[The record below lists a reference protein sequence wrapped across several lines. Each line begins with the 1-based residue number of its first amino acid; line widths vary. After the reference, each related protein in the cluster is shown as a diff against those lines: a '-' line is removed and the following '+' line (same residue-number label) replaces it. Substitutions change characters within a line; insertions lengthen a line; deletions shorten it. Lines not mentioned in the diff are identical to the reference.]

1 MAVSKKIISF
11 LEKNKVKYEILK
23 HRTVYTAFDKA
34 KTLKIPEKMVGKTLV
49 LKTDGKLAMV
59 LIPANK
65 NLDLQKF
72 KKLAKALPAAC
83 LPDRQGRQVKKID
96 FASERLIKNK
106 FKGVKVGATPPF
118 GNLWGLRT
126 FIDNSLMKEK
136 EIILNGGDYNFSIK
150 ISSNQL
156 KKILPDAIFGNFS
169 EKKK

>member
-1 MAVSKKIISF
+1 MAIPKKVINF
-11 LEKNKVKYEILK
+11 LEKGKVKYEAIG

-34 KTLKIPEKMVGKTLV
+34 KTLKRGPLAGGWRVGRSPEKMVGKTLI

-65 NLDLQKF
+65 NLDKEKI
-72 KKLAKALPAAC
+72 KKLLKAKKVEL
-83 LPDRQGRQVKKID
+83 V
-96 FASERLIKNK
+96 SERLIKNK
-106 FKGVKVGATPPF
+106 FKGVKVGAIPPF

-126 FIDNSLMKEK
+126 FIDNFLMREK
-136 EIILNGGDYNFSIK
+136 EIILNSGDYNFSIK

>member
-1 MAVSKKIISF
+1 MAIPKKVINF
-11 LEKNKVKYEILK
+11 LEKGKVKYEAIG

-34 KTLKIPEKMVGKTLV
+34 KTLKRGPLAGGWRVGRSPGKMVGKTLI
-49 LKTDGKLAMV
+49 LKMDGKLTVV

-106 FKGVKVGATPPF
+106 FKGVKVGAIPPF

-126 FIDNSLMKEK
+126 FIDNFLMREK
-136 EIILNGGDYNFSIK
+136 EII
-150 ISSNQL
+150 
-156 KKILPDAIFGNFS
+156 
-169 EKKK
+169 

>member
-1 MAVSKKIISF
+1 MPIPGKIIKF
-11 LEKNKVKYEILK
+11 LEKGKVLPAACLPDRQGRQVKYEILK
-23 HRTVYTAFDKA
+23 HRIVYTAFDKA
-34 KTLKIPEKMVGKTLV
+34 KTLKVPEKIVGKTLI

-72 KKLAKALPAAC
+72 KKLAKA
-83 LPDRQGRQVKKID
+83 KKID

-106 FKGVKVGATPPF
+106 FKGVKVGAIPPF

-126 FIDNSLMKEK
+126 FIDNSLMREK